1 MALAPG
7 PGPVQALCVECQARP
22 RRSAHHQTKYCESC
36 KQSLLRAPRSRV
48 TEAQGA
54 RIRQLRG
61 TMARARI
68 AERVGIT
75 HAQLNRY
82 LAEQGLTSNARDYP
96 PEVVTAVCT
105 TYAALGKRRTQDLFP
120 DVVVRSLIER
130 HKDYPPRQVR
140 WTGEQQMEA
149 VRMAGLVSHT
159 AQARY
164 FSRPNAYEGSIKKFW
179 ARVVGCAPR
188 DVHGLGIH
196 LVWRLVL
203 PGVPAVLVSQATQP
217 CPRAVVLWLDL
228 VTHLR
233 PGVDPLLRRLVEV
246 LARFQAWLFGSTD
259 AARIRRMITE
269 REAYAHTP

>member
-1 MALAPG
+1 
-7 PGPVQALCVECQARP
+7 
-22 RRSAHHQTKYCESC
+22 
-36 KQSLLRAPRSRV
+36 
-48 TEAQGA
+48 
-54 RIRQLRG
+54 
-61 TMARARI
+61 MARREI
-68 AERVGIT
+68 AQRVGIS

-82 LAEQGLTSNARDYP
+82 LAEQGLTSNARNYP
-96 PEVVTAVCT
+96 PEVVTTVCA

-120 DVVVRSLIER
+120 DVVVRCIIER
-130 HKDYPPRQVR
+130 HKDYPPRQIR

-164 FSRPNAYEGSIKKFW
+164 FHRPNAYEGSIKKFW

-259 AARIRRMITE
+259 AARIRRMIAE
-269 REAYAHTP
+269 REAYARDDGCDDERPPDPRRDLTDADGAL